1 MKITKK
7 FEITITIDT
16 EKANINSG
24 KFGKNYDWNA
34 YPNWEINYAGEEEN
48 FIESCV
54 SEFRKNFKFTGL
66 KCRIKELN

>member
-24 KFGKNYDWNA
+24 KFGKDYDTNA
-34 YPNWEINYAGEEEN
+34 YPNWKINYAGAETE
-48 FIESCV
+48 FIKHRVEA
-54 SEFRKNFKFTGL
+54 FKDFFKFTGL
-66 KCRIKELN
+66 RCKIKELK